1 MFVILMYFH
10 FRTKFL
16 CLEMAKFK
24 NFPIMLSTFILRI
37 IHVTHLREHD
47 VFLLSC
53 TILPYS
59 LF

>member
-1 MFVILMYFH
+1 MFMIFNIISLYNQILY
-10 FRTKFL
+10 
-16 CLEMAKFK
+16 LEMVMFK
-24 NFPIMLSTFILRI
+24 HFPIMLSTSILRI
-37 IHVTHLREHD
+37 IHVTPSLEND